1 MEWQMGFMSCK
12 MLSNNCNRTACIY
25 IRKRFSTRFS
35 FIWGQQYNSKGQ
47 MTKFVPRKLTRQSIC
62 VGFFSP
68 CTRRPLFLQIFGEIW
83 KSRLCNLLNI
93 LWNSCIWKRSFWSM
107 VWFWPLGGVRETCCI
122 SHGGFYLF
130 ICHFFNC
137 WMHEPSWW
145 VKSLRNRCYVTSNDV
160 ISMSH

>member
-1 MEWQMGFMSCK
+1 MGFMSCK

-25 IRKRFSTRFS
+25 IRKRFSTRFQV
-35 FIWGQQYNSKGQ
+35 IWGQQYNFKGQ
-47 MTKFVPRKLTRQSIC
+47 MTKFCASKIGQTINLRRFFQSTHLWI
-62 VGFFSP
+62 FFSSS
-68 CTRRPLFLQIFGEIW
+68 FIFEIW

-107 VWFWPLGGVRETCCI
+107 VWFWPLGGVWETCCI